1 MTSSNAQDDTKI
13 RLQRGTKHSRRPNGV
28 YLAKARSRITNG
40 KQLLPGVDQRS
51 LYVRRFRDIHTLHV
65 SDLGGP
71 DNVSQAELSLIR
83 RIACITVEAE
93 RIELLF
99 AQNNGASDS
108 KLEIYRRL
116 AETLK
121 RLLESIG
128 LKRVPKDVTT
138 LEQYLSNNTPAPR
151 EARVSEVFAGGLLP
165 DVRK

>member
-1 MTSSNAQDDTKI
+1 MTKI
-13 RLQRGTKHSRRPNGV
+13 SDHDAKLRLQRGVKHRRRPNGV

-40 KQLLPGVDQRS
+40 KVLLPGVDQRS
-51 LYVRRFRDIHTLHV
+51 LYVRRYRDIHNLHI

-83 RIACITVEAE
+83 RIACLTVECE
-93 RIELLF
+93 RIECLF
-99 AQNNGASDS
+99 AEANGAPDG

-128 LKRVPKDVTT
+128 LKRVPKDVTSLDKY
-138 LEQYLSNNTPAPR
+138 LEQQRPR
-151 EARVSEVFAGGLLP
+151 VIEVEAAG
-165 DVRK
+165 